1 MNCEESVALLSEF
14 HVGRLDETT
23 SLMISEHLA
32 RCLPCADVL
41 NDIDTIVVTASA
53 LRAEGEFISFPDENV
68 VWQRIT
74 LSKRTIH

>member
-14 HVGRLDETT
+14 HVGTLDETT
-23 SLMISEHLA
+23 SAMVSEHLA
-32 RCLPCADVL
+32 RCLPCAEVL

-68 VWQRIT
+68 VWQRLT